1 MSPNFMS
8 FLNCILYT
16 LALHQ
21 RTDMWCRDGGILTV
35 SEHCIAVLVFVLC
48 TNSVQGERDITF
60 HTRHVGHN
68 EEEEEREGEV
78 KREGTVQTSLV

>member
-1 MSPNFMS
+1 M
-8 FLNCILYT
+8 
-16 LALHQ
+16 
-21 RTDMWCRDGGILTV
+21 